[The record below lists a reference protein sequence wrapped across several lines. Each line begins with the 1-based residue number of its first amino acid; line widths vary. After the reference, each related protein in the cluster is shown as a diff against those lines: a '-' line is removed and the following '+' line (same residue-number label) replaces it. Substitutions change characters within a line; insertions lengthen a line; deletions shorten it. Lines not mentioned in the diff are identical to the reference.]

1 MRLAGE
7 LDVSRASCVIGALGT
22 DSGVTVT
29 QSRSPLPPPTPPL
42 MSAVCPARAAPGT
55 APRGSRHP
63 GPPPGLACRRAVSGQ
78 QGQVVGGVAQGES
91 TLHAPR
97 RSGSTPLFTP
107 PFIPPSI
114 SPPVLAFASVRVTTQ
129 QLSHVTPG
137 CTCAPWSKMA

>member
-22 DSGVTVT
+22 GSGVTVT

-78 QGQVVGGVAQGES
+78 QGQAVGRRRAGRVHASRAEAFGVDPPIYSSFHSPEYFSACVGLRFSQSDDAAAEPCDAG
-91 TLHAPR
+91 LHLC
-97 RSGSTPLFTP
+97 PL
-107 PFIPPSI
+107 
-114 SPPVLAFASVRVTTQ
+114 V
-129 QLSHVTPG
+129 
-137 CTCAPWSKMA
+137 